1 MVKRVTKVNVEDK
14 ISELKREYVRIQ
26 GDIERLESLGHSFE
40 KLEVRLTE
48 IEKEIQE
55 YRLLK

>member
-1 MVKRVTKVNVEDK
+1 MTKVNVEDK

>member
-1 MVKRVTKVNVEDK
+1 MKHVNKVNIEDK
-14 ISELKREYVRIQ
+14 ISELKLEYVRIQ

>member
-1 MVKRVTKVNVEDK
+1 MVKHVTKVNIEYK
-14 ISELKREYVRIQ
+14 ITELKLEYVRLQ

-40 KLEVRLTE
+40 KLELRLTE